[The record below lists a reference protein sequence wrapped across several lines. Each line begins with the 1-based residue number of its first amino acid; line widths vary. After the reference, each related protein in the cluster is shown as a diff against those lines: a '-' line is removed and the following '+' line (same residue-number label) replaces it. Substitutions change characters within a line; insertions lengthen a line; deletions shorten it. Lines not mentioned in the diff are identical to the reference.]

1 MAIFSISALFC
12 GSNRPATASRRET
25 GKKTGKL
32 GDKKP
37 IKLRSDKDERVCE
50 QPRLHLCSLRSPSQ
64 PDSSAASSSPEQ
76 GRRSSAS
83 PPTHRTLI
91 SALTSDTRAGPLRSP
106 SSGFALIPERFTA
119 SESNNTWPG

>member
-37 IKLRSDKDERVCE
+37 IKLRSGKI
-50 QPRLHLCSLRSPSQ
+50 SY
-64 PDSSAASSSPEQ
+64 DSN
-76 GRRSSAS
+76 GN
-83 PPTHRTLI
+83 LI
-91 SALTSDTRAGPLRSP
+91 L
-106 SSGFALIPERFTA
+106 
-119 SESNNTWPG
+119 ES

>member
-37 IKLRSDKDERVCE
+37 VKLRSGISSKALLMSKMISWRKVEDDDEDEDKVLD
-50 QPRLHLCSLRSPSQ
+50 RLDDDDDQAIWKKTIVKGEKCRPWDFSGKISY
-64 PDSSAASSSPEQ
+64 DSN
-76 GRRSSAS
+76 GN
-83 PPTHRTLI
+83 LI
-91 SALTSDTRAGPLRSP
+91 L
-106 SSGFALIPERFTA
+106 
-119 SESNNTWPG
+119 ES

>member
-37 IKLRSDKDERVCE
+37 IKLRSGPPE
-50 QPRLHLCSLRSPSQ
+50 LCLATDTSDIDLRFNIRHSSRSFALTLQRLRSDPGTLHRFRIQ
-64 PDSSAASSSPEQ
+64 QHVAWIILENVENCG
-76 GRRSSAS
+76 GRCS
-83 PPTHRTLI
+83 
-91 SALTSDTRAGPLRSP
+91 
-106 SSGFALIPERFTA
+106 
-119 SESNNTWPG
+119 